1 MAENIESAGNP
12 ARIRKR
18 RMREN
23 GRLAN
28 ALGTALGLGHVP
40 YIPGT
45 FASLVTAGGV
55 ALLHRASDSATLLL
69 GAVLVLLL
77 PASIWASA
85 RIALREGKPDP
96 SHVVIDE
103 VVGQIFCLLW
113 VPFSWTHLVLGFVAF
128 RVFDILK
135 PFPIKK
141 VERLRG
147 GMGIV
152 CDDLIAGLYAGLLLR
167 IVYVYIYPS

>member
-1 MAENIESAGNP
+1 
-12 ARIRKR
+12 
-18 RMREN
+18 MREN

-28 ALGTALGLGHVP
+28 ALGTALGLGYVP

-45 FASLVTAGGV
+45 FASLVTAGAV
-55 ALLHRASDSATLLL
+55 ALLHRASDSATLQL
-69 GAVLVLLL
+69 GAALVLLL
-77 PASIWASA
+77 PVSIWASA
-85 RIALREGKPDP
+85 RVARREAKSDP

-113 VPFSWTHLVLGFVAF
+113 VPFSWTFLVMGFVAF

-135 PFPIKK
+135 PYPIKK

-167 IVYVYIYPS
+167 IVYAFVSPS

>member
-1 MAENIESAGNP
+1 M
-12 ARIRKR
+12 RK
-18 RMREN
+18 N

-28 ALGTALGLGHVP
+28 ALGTALGLGYVP

-45 FASLVTAGGV
+45 FASLVTAGAV
-55 ALLHRASDSATLLL
+55 ALLHRASDSAALQLA
-69 GAVLVLLL
+69 AVLVLLL
-77 PASIWASA
+77 PVSVWASA
-85 RIALREGKPDP
+85 RVARRAEKPDP

-113 VPFSWTHLVLGFVAF
+113 VPFSWPFLAMGFVAF

-135 PFPIKK
+135 PYPIKK

-152 CDDLIAGLYAGLLLR
+152 GDDLIAGLYAGLLLR
-167 IVYVYIYPS
+167 IVYALTSQS

>member
-1 MAENIESAGNP
+1 ML
-12 ARIRKR
+12 
-18 RMREN
+18 EN
-23 GRLAN
+23 GRLAT
-28 ALGTALGLGHVP
+28 ALGTAFGLGYVP

-45 FASLVTAGGV
+45 FASLVTAGAV
-55 ALLHRASDSATLLL
+55 ALLHRTSDSATLQLA
-69 GAVLVLLL
+69 AVLVLLL
-77 PASIWASA
+77 PVSIWASA
-85 RIALREGKPDP
+85 RVARRDAKHDP

-113 VPFSWTHLVLGFVAF
+113 VPFSWTFLVTGFIAF

-135 PFPIKK
+135 PYPIKK

-147 GMGIV
+147 GIGIV

-167 IVYVYIYPS
+167 IAYAFTSQL